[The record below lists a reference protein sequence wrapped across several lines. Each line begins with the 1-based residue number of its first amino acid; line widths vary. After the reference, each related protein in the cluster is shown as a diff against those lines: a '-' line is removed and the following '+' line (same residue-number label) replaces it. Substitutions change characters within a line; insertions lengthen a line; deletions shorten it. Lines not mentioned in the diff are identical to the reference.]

1 VDDVDRRDEVA
12 RRLHIDPTPT
22 AGFGVVIVAPR
33 SLPRSGFPRS
43 LSPIDSIETLSV
55 DPTLSRAM
63 SDESTNDGATN
74 EGTAADTTGEDV
86 TAEDVRHVA
95 GLARV
100 DLDDDEVDRFTEQF
114 GAILEYFETLD
125 DVPETDAEPD
135 LVNVL
140 RADETREGLRQAEA
154 LRNAPETEDGYFKG
168 PRVS

>member
-1 VDDVDRRDEVA
+1 
-12 RRLHIDPTPT
+12 
-22 AGFGVVIVAPR
+22 
-33 SLPRSGFPRS
+33 
-43 LSPIDSIETLSV
+43 
-55 DPTLSRAM
+55 M

-74 EGTAADTTGEDV
+74 EGTAADTTGEDVTAEDV

-140 RADETREGLRQAEA
+140 RADETREGLSQAEA